1 MRKPDENSID
11 MDSIYQEY
19 ASLVYRFLYSYTHD
33 AQWSEELMQ
42 ETFLRAWQAAPGP
55 EDRSPSGF
63 MFTALRNVCLD
74 MLRRRH
80 PRAHISLQTES
91 AHEPLDTID
100 HRDTIGRVRQVMA
113 ARLSARERQ
122 VFELY
127 TFGQL
132 DYAEIAAR
140 LETSVESVRTAMS
153 RARKIIKEY
162 CSDI

>member
-1 MRKPDENSID
+1 
-11 MDSIYQEY
+11 
-19 ASLVYRFLYSYTHD
+19 
-33 AQWSEELMQ
+33 
-42 ETFLRAWQAAPGP
+42 
-55 EDRSPSGF
+55 
-63 MFTALRNVCLD
+63 
-74 MLRRRH
+74 
-80 PRAHISLQTES
+80 
-91 AHEPLDTID
+91 
-100 HRDTIGRVRQVMA
+100 MA

-153 RARKIIKEY
+153 RARKTIKEH

>member
-1 MRKPDENSID
+1 
-11 MDSIYQEY
+11 
-19 ASLVYRFLYSYTHD
+19 
-33 AQWSEELMQ
+33 
-42 ETFLRAWQAAPGP
+42 
-55 EDRSPSGF
+55 

-80 PRAHISLQTES
+80 PRADISLQTES
-91 AHEPLDTID
+91 AHQPLDTID

-153 RARKIIKEY
+153 RARKTIKEH